1 MYESKIKEILTFF
14 NAIAKAPP
22 ECSDCVAFCAEGHIS
37 TPCRGDWFVGCENRT
52 DYNEEHNEN
61 N

>member
-1 MYESKIKEILTFF
+1 MYEAKIKETLTFF